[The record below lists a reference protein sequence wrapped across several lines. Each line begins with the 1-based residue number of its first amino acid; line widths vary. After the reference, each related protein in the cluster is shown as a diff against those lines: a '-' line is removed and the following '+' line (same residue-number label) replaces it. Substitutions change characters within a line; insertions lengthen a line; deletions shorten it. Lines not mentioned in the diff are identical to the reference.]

1 MIRLLALWAG
11 WFVLLGNWP
20 YGRSFVMLKFG
31 THTVRATDFFYF
43 EVNRFDL
50 LTFIAL
56 ELEFMAEL

>member
-1 MIRLLALWAG
+1 
-11 WFVLLGNWP
+11 
-20 YGRSFVMLKFG
+20 MLKFG